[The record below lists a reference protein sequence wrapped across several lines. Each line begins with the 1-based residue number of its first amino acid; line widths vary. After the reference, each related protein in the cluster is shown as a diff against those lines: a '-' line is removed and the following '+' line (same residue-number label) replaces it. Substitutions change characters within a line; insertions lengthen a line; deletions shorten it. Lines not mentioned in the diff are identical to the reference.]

1 MPSIAAIDRRCFV
14 SPPAK
19 KETSPPAKRPSEPAT
34 FTMSWQPRMTRAEP
48 KDPGPTGQAAV

>member
-19 KETSPPAKRPSEPAT
+19 AQTSPTDKRPSEPAT
-34 FTMSWQPRMTRAEP
+34 FTRSRPPPACAAIEATKAR
-48 KDPGPTGQAAV
+48 GQAAV